1 MTGRRANKT
10 TGHNVFC
17 RFGLRADDS
26 KSKLEVCFRCRASE
40 EAPAV
45 VSF

>member
-1 MTGRRANKT
+1 MGFVEFVTDL
-10 TGHNVFC
+10 GHVS
-17 RFGLRADDS
+17 GL
-26 KSKLEVCFRCRASE
+26 LHFWCRASE